1 MGHYA
6 AEMMCSTCGQVRC
19 ICIQPVIDNSDDFV
33 VEGFEVLTV
42 REFRERFAGST
53 ALNMKLAFKKK
64 YKTRLNAEKAARTNC
79 EEAVEAARFNL
90 STLKHTL
97 KVTRPWEQK
106 K

>member
-6 AEMMCSTCGQVRC
+6 AEMMCDVCGQVRC
-19 ICIQPVIDNSDDFV
+19 ICVQQVVDDSDSFV

-42 REFRERFAGST
+42 REFRERFAGSN

-64 YKTRLNAEKAARTNC
+64 YKTRLGAENAARKAC

-90 STLKHTL
+90 TLLKKTL
-97 KVTRPWEQK
+97 KVTRPWELK
-106 K
+106 